1 MRTICPTSPDVGE
14 CAEAI
19 CDQYLSHQLK
29 TVANTLAYA
38 LEKHG
43 VASRYYGNRSDADT
57 TVGEWA
63 ASDWENFL
71 WLSFY
76 GFALAEESEI
86 RFGEVDAS
94 VGKVIASGQV
104 GLMLADKRPIDTILP
119 QSWFKP
125 TSMKPEDLR
134 GIDVFDSHRKHV
146 LKDYAEMA
154 AQGHPPTWTGVNPPV
169 WVLKHAR

>member
-1 MRTICPTSPDVGE
+1 MQTICPTSPDVGE

-29 TVANTLAYA
+29 AVANTLAYA
-38 LEKHG
+38 LNKHG
-43 VASRYYGNRSDADT
+43 VASRYYGDCSSADT
-57 TVGEWA
+57 VVGEWA
-63 ASDWENFL
+63 ASDWEHFL

-86 RFGEVDAS
+86 RFGKVDSS

-104 GLMLADKRPIDTILP
+104 GLMLADRNSVDTVLP

-125 TSMKPEDLR
+125 KTTLRDGNIDL
-134 GIDVFDSHRKHV
+134 FDSHRKHI

-154 AQGHPPTWTGVNPPV
+154 AQGHPPTWTGVNPPF